1 MMTRSETEH
10 PKATQPS
17 LRAGII
23 DIGSNSIRLVV
34 YESESGGSYRVLTES
49 REAARLSALVTAD
62 GIMPSPAIH
71 SVVPVLRQFTEICK
85 AYGATQIRAVATAAI
100 RNAANSGQI
109 IEILNREAGLDIELL
124 PGEMEG
130 HYGFIGVVN
139 KIDIAEG
146 FIIDIGGGSTEIT
159 LFQERRRVSSF
170 SFPFGAVN
178 MNVRFGGKKGEWNE
192 DDIKDLE
199 QFILAE
205 AQKHPWMSEHPD
217 LDLVGLGGTIR
228 GLGKMDQRRRN
239 YSLPYTHNYV
249 MQGEDVDHF
258 YESLPSMDN
267 NRRKRVPGLSK
278 SRIDIIIPGMIILR
292 TLFRHMKAKRYIVSA
307 TGLREGLFFELLSPE
322 QAVHE
327 SVLEFELRALLANT
341 PQQRQLHLRQTE
353 QFSRILYEALCEGSE
368 DAWNRRLLRVAAW
381 TYQSGTEISYIDYEE
396 HTQYLLTKRPLAGLT
411 HREIILTAL
420 IAGIAAKF
428 KWRKST
434 TAQTYKDILQ
444 EGDEERTRRLG
455 VVLQMAAALDSSET
469 QAITNLNCK
478 RDGDHFEMEL
488 TCRTE
493 AFMEIRDLKAASKDF
508 EKEWNVKI
516 DLKIL
521 SES

>member
-1 MMTRSETEH
+1 MNTIQETI
-10 PKATQPS
+10 QPGAMQTS

-49 REAARLSALVTAD
+49 REAARLSALVTPE

-71 SVVPVLRQFTEICK
+71 SVVPVLRQFVEVCE
-85 AYGATQIRAVATAAI
+85 AYGVAQIRAVATAAI
-100 RNAANSGQI
+100 RNASNSEQI
-109 IEILNREAGLDIELL
+109 IEILNRETGLEIELL

-139 KIDIAEG
+139 KIDIREG

-178 MNVRFGGKKGEWNE
+178 MNVRFGGGGTWSE
-192 DDIKDLE
+192 DRIKELE
-199 QFILAE
+199 NFILGE
-205 AQKHPWMSEHPD
+205 ARKHPWMSAHPG

-239 YSLPYTHNYV
+239 YSLPHIHNYA
-249 MQGEDVDHF
+249 MQGEDVDYF
-258 YESLPSMDN
+258 YHSLPGMDN

-278 SRIDIIIPGMIILR
+278 SRIDIIVPGMIILR
-292 TLFRHMKAKRYIVSA
+292 TLFRHMKASRYIVSA
-307 TGLREGLFFELLSPE
+307 TGLREGLFFELLHPE

-327 SVLEFELRALLANT
+327 NVLEFELRALLSAV
-341 PQQRQLHLRQTE
+341 PKPRLRHLKQTE
-353 QFSRILYEALCEGSE
+353 TFAGILYEALGEGGE
-368 DAWNRRLLRVAAW
+368 NEWNRKLLRVAAW
-381 TYQSGTEISYIDYEE
+381 TYQIGTEVGYIDYEE

-420 IAGIAAKF
+420 IAGIAAKG
-428 KWRKST
+428 KWRKSA
-434 TAQTYKDILQ
+434 TAQVYRDILLPK
-444 EGDEERTRRLG
+444 DEERTRRLG
-455 VVLQMAAALDSSET
+455 YVLQMAAALDASET
-469 QAITNLNCK
+469 QAVTDLNV
-478 RDGDHFEMEL
+478 RRRGDRLEL
-488 TCRTE
+488 ELVCRTE
-493 AFMEIRDLKAASKDF
+493 AFMELRDLKNASRDF
-508 EKEWNVKI
+508 EKEWNVKVE
-516 DLKIL
+516 LKIK
-521 SES
+521 SSH

>member
-1 MMTRSETEH
+1 MT
-10 PKATQPS
+10 TQPETNRPEAVQTS

-71 SVVPVLRQFTEICK
+71 SVVPVLRQFTEICE

-100 RNAANSGQI
+100 RNASNSDQI
-109 IEILNREAGLDIELL
+109 IEILNRETGLEIELL

-178 MNVRFGGKKGEWNE
+178 MNVRFGGSGSWTEERVGE
-192 DDIKDLE
+192 LE
-199 QFILAE
+199 NFVLAE
-205 AQKHPWMSEHPD
+205 ARKHPWMSEHPG

-239 YSLPYTHNYV
+239 YSLPHTHNYA
-249 MQGEDVDHF
+249 MQGEDVDYF
-258 YESLPSMDN
+258 YHSLPGMDN

-278 SRIDIIIPGMIILR
+278 NRIDIIVPGMIILR
-292 TLFRHMKAKRYIVSA
+292 TLFRHMKAARYVVSA
-307 TGLREGLFFELLSPE
+307 TGLREGLFFELLRPE

-327 SVLEFELRALLANT
+327 NVLEFELRALLANA
-341 PQQRQLHLRQTE
+341 PKQRQRHLRQTE
-353 QFSRILYEALCEGSE
+353 RFARILYEALSEGGE
-368 DAWNRRLLRVAAW
+368 NEWNRKLLRVAAW
-381 TYQSGTEISYIDYEE
+381 TYQTGTEIGYIDYEE

-428 KWRKST
+428 KWRKSA
-434 TAQTYKDILQ
+434 TAQTYKDILLPK
-444 EGDEERTRRLG
+444 DEERTRRLG

-469 QAITNLNCK
+469 QAVTDLTA
-478 RDGDHFEMEL
+478 RRSGDHFEMEL

-493 AFMEIRDLKAASKDF
+493 AFMEIRDLKLASKEF
-508 EKEWNVKI
+508 EKEWNVRI
-516 DLKIL
+516 ELKIR
-521 SES
+521 SAGK